1 MAQEVNIIRIEVD
14 QTSAAKELAAV
25 RKSIS
30 ELTKDRNELNKKIKE
45 GNELTEQEIKDLG
58 RVEKQ
63 LNEAKNNEREFT
75 KTIQAQNN
83 SLTQLRNR
91 LSELTR
97 ERNDLDTST
106 KEGKKRFGELTDQIK
121 KYSDNIKKAEEAG
134 GDFRRSVGN
143 YGKALDGISGPLG
156 NAVAGVKN
164 FAKQALAFIATPFGL
179 VLLAISAAIYAVKRA
194 FEDSEEGQN
203 KYAKIM
209 GVIGAIVGNLF
220 DLLADLGEKIIEVF
234 ENPKD
239 SFESFSKLFKENI
252 ENRFNGLLNLIPE
265 LGKAIRL
272 LFEGEFAE
280 SAKTATNAV
289 AQVTTGV
296 TNYTE
301 KVEQAIDAAKRFAKE
316 QEKEAS
322 LAVQVANKRAE
333 ADKLERVLLVERAKL
348 ESNIA
353 ELKLKARQEEEFSAE
368 QRKGFILEAQDL
380 EDSLLVKE
388 QEVLQLRSDAI
399 TLQNTFSR
407 SNKENLKE
415 EAELQAR
422 VLRAEAA
429 RLTQQKATQRELNRI
444 NKEIARDSAERAK
457 AIAKE
462 TEDKIKEAAASELL
476 AQQLIELE
484 RQRTEAAL
492 REFELRQSIRDREF
506 QAQQDALDKEIEEAD
521 KALILYNKAQD
532 DRTNKEAQEAARRAA
547 IRQKETQQAI
557 SASADLF
564 GTLAAQFD
572 QASAEYKIF
581 ATGQATAS
589 FVSQLQNIV
598 ATNTA
603 PSQPGNLATF
613 GGAGAI
619 ASAIQIAAATAQFGA
634 NLALINRA
642 AGGGDFVTTKPT
654 MLLVG
659 DNPGGRERVTVE
671 PLSGRGQTKIHPG
684 SGMVAMAGGGTLTA
698 GSGTGIMSASREASS
713 QFAQATALQ
722 QALRNMPAPVVSVK
736 DINTVQG
743 RVTVKDNI
751 SRI

>member
-30 ELTKDRNELNKKIKE
+30 ELTKERNELNKKIKE

-143 YGKALDGISGPLG
+143 YVKALEKAKTKANSLGKALAATGIIKLAVILSSVASSFTSTNEGAEELAKLLGQIEGISKPFIQQMQKIGLVVG
-156 NAVAGVKN
+156 STLVKAFTQVGAVLQSFKN
-164 FAKQALAFIATPFGL
+164 FDVFNFSESIKSIEDAIAPLSKTISEAGEEIEKINAGFDFNKAIEEGKRLGAQFAALRKNQRDLNIEQAKYERDLFKIRNNIEALKNIRDNETQSITDRIKANEELSTLEQNALKQGEQIAQRRIELIQKEINLNGGRAKSSEEL
-179 VLLAISAAIYAVKRA
+179 VLSEIEAQKVLFEIQ
-194 FEDSEEGQN
+194 EDSAGRVNENITNRVALQREASEQE
-203 KYAKIM
+203 
-209 GVIGAIVGNLF
+209 L
-220 DLLADLGEKIIEVF
+220 EVF
-234 ENPKD
+234 TRL
-239 SFESFSKLFKENI
+239 SESEIALLDELNKE
-252 ENRFNGLLNLIPE
+252 
-265 LGKAIRL
+265 RL
-272 LFEGEFAE
+272 
-280 SAKTATNAV
+280 
-289 AQVTTGV
+289 
-296 TNYTE
+296 E
-301 KVEQAIDAAKRFAKE
+301 KQK
-316 QEKEAS
+316 Q
-322 LAVQVANKRAE
+322 LAVDLAN
-333 ADKLERVLLVERAKL
+333 
-348 ESNIA
+348 
-353 ELKLKARQEEEFSAE
+353 EEINA
-368 QRKGFILEAQDL
+368 
-380 EDSLLVKE
+380 
-388 QEVLQLRSDAI
+388 
-399 TLQNTFSR
+399 LQNTS
-407 SNKENLKE
+407 
-415 EAELQAR
+415 
-422 VLRAEAA
+422 
-429 RLTQQKATQRELNRI
+429 LTEQQKADTITAINNELYIKLNQLDADYTAKYKAYQDEQTADV
-444 NKEIARDSAERAK
+444 KEG
-457 AIAKE
+457 
-462 TEDKIKEAAASELL
+462 AA
-476 AQQLIELE
+476 
-484 RQRTEAAL
+484 
-492 REFELRQSIRDREF
+492 
-506 QAQQDALDKEIEEAD
+506 
-521 KALILYNKAQD
+521 N
-532 DRTNKEAQEAARRAA
+532 RAA
-547 IRQKETQQAI
+547 IRQQETQQALQ
-557 SASADLF
+557 ASADLF

>member
-1 MAQEVNIIRIEVD
+1 MAQEEVNIIRIEVD

-30 ELTKDRNELNKKIKE
+30 ELTKERNELNKKIKE

-143 YGKALDGISGPLG
+143 YVKALEKAKTKANSLGKALAATGIIKLAVILSSVASSFTSTNEGAEELAKLLGQIEGISKPFIQQMQKIGLVVG
-156 NAVAGVKN
+156 STLVKAFTQVGAVLQSFKN
-164 FAKQALAFIATPFGL
+164 FDVFNFSESIKSIEDAIAPLSKTISEAGEEIEKINAGFDFNKAIEEGKRLGAQFAALRKNQRDLNIEQAKYERDLFKIRNNIEALKNIRDNETQSITDRIKANEELSTLEQNALKQGEQIAQRRIELIQKEIKLNGGRAKSSEEL
-179 VLLAISAAIYAVKRA
+179 VLSLIEAEKTLFEIQ
-194 FEDSEEGQN
+194 EDSAGRVNENITNRVALQREASEQE
-203 KYAKIM
+203 
-209 GVIGAIVGNLF
+209 L
-220 DLLADLGEKIIEVF
+220 EVF
-234 ENPKD
+234 T
-239 SFESFSKLFKENI
+239 
-252 ENRFNGLLNLIPE
+252 
-265 LGKAIRL
+265 RL
-272 LFEGEFAE
+272 AE
-280 SAKTATNAV
+280 SEIALLDELNKERL
-289 AQVTTGV
+289 
-296 TNYTE
+296 E
-301 KVEQAIDAAKRFAKE
+301 KQK
-316 QEKEAS
+316 Q
-322 LAVQVANKRAE
+322 LAVDLAN
-333 ADKLERVLLVERAKL
+333 
-348 ESNIA
+348 
-353 ELKLKARQEEEFSAE
+353 EEINA
-368 QRKGFILEAQDL
+368 
-380 EDSLLVKE
+380 
-388 QEVLQLRSDAI
+388 
-399 TLQNTFSR
+399 LQNTS
-407 SNKENLKE
+407 
-415 EAELQAR
+415 
-422 VLRAEAA
+422 
-429 RLTQQKATQRELNRI
+429 LTERQKADTITAINNELYIKLNQLDADYTA
-444 NKEIARDSAERAK
+444 KYKAYQAEQTDKVRDA
-457 AIAKE
+457 
-462 TEDKIKEAAASELL
+462 
-476 AQQLIELE
+476 
-484 RQRTEAAL
+484 
-492 REFELRQSIRDREF
+492 
-506 QAQQDALDKEIEEAD
+506 
-521 KALILYNKAQD
+521 
-532 DRTNKEAQEAARRAA
+532 AARRAA
-547 IRQKETQQAI
+547 IRQQETQQALQ
-557 SASADLF
+557 ASADLF

>member
-30 ELTKDRNELNKKIKE
+30 ELTKERNELNKKIKE

-143 YGKALDGISGPLG
+143 YVKALEKAKTKANSLGKALAATGIIKLAVILSSVASSFTSTNEGAEELAKLLGQIEGISKPFIQQMQKIGLVVG
-156 NAVAGVKN
+156 STLVKAFTQVGAVLQSFKN
-164 FAKQALAFIATPFGL
+164 FDVFNFSESIKSIEDAIAPLSKTISEAGEEIEKINAGFDFNK
-179 VLLAISAAIYAVKRA
+179 AI
-194 FEDSEEGQN
+194 EEG
-203 KYAKIM
+203 KRL
-209 GVIGAIVGNLF
+209 GAQF
-220 DLLADLGEKIIEVF
+220 
-234 ENPKD
+234 
-239 SFESFSKLFKENI
+239 
-252 ENRFNGLLNLIPE
+252 
-265 LGKAIRL
+265 
-272 LFEGEFAE
+272 
-280 SAKTATNAV
+280 
-289 AQVTTGV
+289 
-296 TNYTE
+296 
-301 KVEQAIDAAKRFAKE
+301 
-316 QEKEAS
+316 
-322 LAVQVANKRAE
+322 
-333 ADKLERVLLVERAKL
+333 
-348 ESNIA
+348 
-353 ELKLKARQEEEFSAE
+353 
-368 QRKGFILEAQDL
+368 
-380 EDSLLVKE
+380 
-388 QEVLQLRSDAI
+388 
-399 TLQNTFSR
+399 
-407 SNKENLKE
+407 
-415 EAELQAR
+415 
-422 VLRAEAA
+422 
-429 RLTQQKATQRELNRI
+429 
-444 NKEIARDSAERAK
+444 
-457 AIAKE
+457 
-462 TEDKIKEAAASELL
+462 
-476 AQQLIELE
+476 
-484 RQRTEAAL
+484 AAL
-492 REFELRQSIRDREF
+492 RKNQRDLNIEQAKYERDLFKIRNNIEALKNIRDNETQSITDRIKANEELSTLEQNALKQGEQIAQRRIELIQKEIKLNGGRAKSSEELVLSLIEAEKTLFEIQEDSAGRVNENITNRVALQREASEQELEVFTQLAESEIALLDELNKERLRQQKQLARDLADAEIKSLENTSLTERQKADAVKAINNELYV
-506 QAQQDALDKEIEEAD
+506 QLETLDADYTAKYKAYQDEQTADVKEG
-521 KALILYNKAQD
+521 
-532 DRTNKEAQEAARRAA
+532 AANRAA
-547 IRQKETQQAI
+547 IRQQETQQALQ
-557 SASADLF
+557 ASEDLF

>member
-30 ELTKDRNELNKKIKE
+30 ELTKERNELNKKIKE

-143 YGKALDGISGPLG
+143 YVKALEKAKTKANSLGKALAATGIIKLAVILSSVASSFTSTNEGAEELAKLLGQIEGISKPFIQQMQKIGLVVG
-156 NAVAGVKN
+156 STLVKAFTQVGAVLQSFKN
-164 FAKQALAFIATPFGL
+164 FDVFNFSESIKSIEDAIAPLSKTISEAGEEIEKINAGFDFNKAIEEGKRLGAQFAALRKNQRDLNIEQAKYERDLFKIRNNIEALKNIRDNETQSITDRIKANEELSTLEQNALKQGEQIAQRRIELIQKEIKLNGGRAKSSEEL
-179 VLLAISAAIYAVKRA
+179 VLSLIEAEKTLFEIQ
-194 FEDSEEGQN
+194 EDSAGRVNENITNRVALQREASEQE
-203 KYAKIM
+203 
-209 GVIGAIVGNLF
+209 L
-220 DLLADLGEKIIEVF
+220 EVF
-234 ENPKD
+234 T
-239 SFESFSKLFKENI
+239 
-252 ENRFNGLLNLIPE
+252 
-265 LGKAIRL
+265 RL
-272 LFEGEFAE
+272 AE
-280 SAKTATNAV
+280 SEIALLDELNKERL
-289 AQVTTGV
+289 
-296 TNYTE
+296 E
-301 KVEQAIDAAKRFAKE
+301 KQK
-316 QEKEAS
+316 Q
-322 LAVQVANKRAE
+322 LAVDLAN
-333 ADKLERVLLVERAKL
+333 
-348 ESNIA
+348 
-353 ELKLKARQEEEFSAE
+353 EEINA
-368 QRKGFILEAQDL
+368 
-380 EDSLLVKE
+380 
-388 QEVLQLRSDAI
+388 
-399 TLQNTFSR
+399 LQNTS
-407 SNKENLKE
+407 
-415 EAELQAR
+415 
-422 VLRAEAA
+422 
-429 RLTQQKATQRELNRI
+429 LTERQKADTITAINNELYIKLNQLDADYTA
-444 NKEIARDSAERAK
+444 KYKAYQAEQTDKVRDA
-457 AIAKE
+457 
-462 TEDKIKEAAASELL
+462 
-476 AQQLIELE
+476 
-484 RQRTEAAL
+484 
-492 REFELRQSIRDREF
+492 
-506 QAQQDALDKEIEEAD
+506 
-521 KALILYNKAQD
+521 
-532 DRTNKEAQEAARRAA
+532 AARRAA
-547 IRQKETQQAI
+547 IRQQETQQALQ
-557 SASADLF
+557 ASADLF

>member
-30 ELTKDRNELNKKIKE
+30 ELTKERNELNKKIKE

-143 YGKALDGISGPLG
+143 YVKALEKAKTKANSLGKALAATGIIKLAVILSSVASSFTSTNEGAEELAKLLGQIEGISKPFIQQMQKIGLVVG
-156 NAVAGVKN
+156 STLVKAFTQVGAVLQSFKN
-164 FAKQALAFIATPFGL
+164 FDVFNFSESIKSIEDAIAPLSKTISEAGEEIEKINAGFDFNKAIEEGKRLGAQFAALRKNQRDLNIEQAKYERDLFKIRNNIEALKNIRDNETQSITDRIKANEELSTLEQNALKQGEQIAQRRIELIQKEIKLNGGRAKSSEEL
-179 VLLAISAAIYAVKRA
+179 VLSLIEAEKTLFEIQ
-194 FEDSEEGQN
+194 EDSAGRVNENITNRVALQREASEQE
-203 KYAKIM
+203 
-209 GVIGAIVGNLF
+209 L
-220 DLLADLGEKIIEVF
+220 EVF
-234 ENPKD
+234 T
-239 SFESFSKLFKENI
+239 
-252 ENRFNGLLNLIPE
+252 
-265 LGKAIRL
+265 RL
-272 LFEGEFAE
+272 AE
-280 SAKTATNAV
+280 SEIALLDELNKERL
-289 AQVTTGV
+289 
-296 TNYTE
+296 E
-301 KVEQAIDAAKRFAKE
+301 KQK
-316 QEKEAS
+316 Q
-322 LAVQVANKRAE
+322 LAVDLAN
-333 ADKLERVLLVERAKL
+333 
-348 ESNIA
+348 
-353 ELKLKARQEEEFSAE
+353 EEINA
-368 QRKGFILEAQDL
+368 
-380 EDSLLVKE
+380 
-388 QEVLQLRSDAI
+388 
-399 TLQNTFSR
+399 LQNTS
-407 SNKENLKE
+407 
-415 EAELQAR
+415 
-422 VLRAEAA
+422 
-429 RLTQQKATQRELNRI
+429 LTERQKADTITAINNELYIKLNQLDADYTA
-444 NKEIARDSAERAK
+444 KYKAYQAEQTDKVRD
-457 AIAKE
+457 
-462 TEDKIKEAAASELL
+462 AAA
-476 AQQLIELE
+476 
-484 RQRTEAAL
+484 
-492 REFELRQSIRDREF
+492 
-506 QAQQDALDKEIEEAD
+506 
-521 KALILYNKAQD
+521 N
-532 DRTNKEAQEAARRAA
+532 RAA
-547 IRQKETQQAI
+547 IRQQETQQALQ
-557 SASADLF
+557 ASADLF

-581 ATGQATAS
+581 ATGQATAAYAA
-589 FVSQLQNIV
+589 QLQNIPAV
-598 ATNTA
+598 NSAI
-603 PSQPGNLATF
+603 SQPGNAVTF
-613 GGAGAI
+613 GGAGAV
-619 ASAIQIAAATAQFGA
+619 ASAIQIAAATVAYGA

>member
-30 ELTKDRNELNKKIKE
+30 ELTKERNELNKKIKE

-143 YGKALDGISGPLG
+143 YVKALEKAKTKANSLGKALAATGIIKLAVILSSVASSFTSTNEGAEELAKLLGQIEGISKPFIQQMQKIGLVVG
-156 NAVAGVKN
+156 STLVKAFTQVGAVLQSFKN
-164 FAKQALAFIATPFGL
+164 FDVFNFSESIKSIEDAIAPLSKTISEAGEEIEKINAGFDFNK
-179 VLLAISAAIYAVKRA
+179 AI
-194 FEDSEEGQN
+194 EEGKRLGAQFAALRKN
-203 KYAKIM
+203 QRDLNIEQAKYER
-209 GVIGAIVGNLF
+209 
-220 DLLADLGEKIIEVF
+220 D
-234 ENPKD
+234 
-239 SFESFSKLFKENI
+239 LFKIRNNI
-252 ENRFNGLLNLIPE
+252 EALKNIRDNETQSITDRIKANEELSTLEQNALKQGEQIAQRRIELIQ
-265 LGKAIRL
+265 K
-272 LFEGEFAE
+272 
-280 SAKTATNAV
+280 
-289 AQVTTGV
+289 
-296 TNYTE
+296 
-301 KVEQAIDAAKRFAKE
+301 
-316 QEKEAS
+316 
-322 LAVQVANKRAE
+322 
-333 ADKLERVLLVERAKL
+333 
-348 ESNIA
+348 
-353 ELKLKARQEEEFSAE
+353 ELKLNGGRAKSSEELVLSLIEAE
-368 QRKGFILEAQDL
+368 KTLFEIQ
-380 EDSLLVKE
+380 EDSAGRVNENITNRVALQREASE
-388 QEVLQLRSDAI
+388 QELEVFTRLAESEIALLDELNKERLEKQKQLAVDLANEEI
-399 TLQNTFSR
+399 NALQNTS
-407 SNKENLKE
+407 
-415 EAELQAR
+415 
-422 VLRAEAA
+422 
-429 RLTQQKATQRELNRI
+429 LTERQKADTITAINNELYIKLNQLDADYTAKYKAYQDEQTADV
-444 NKEIARDSAERAK
+444 KEG
-457 AIAKE
+457 
-462 TEDKIKEAAASELL
+462 AA
-476 AQQLIELE
+476 
-484 RQRTEAAL
+484 
-492 REFELRQSIRDREF
+492 
-506 QAQQDALDKEIEEAD
+506 
-521 KALILYNKAQD
+521 N
-532 DRTNKEAQEAARRAA
+532 RAA
-547 IRQKETQQAI
+547 IRQQETQQALQ
-557 SASADLF
+557 ASADLF

>member
-30 ELTKDRNELNKKIKE
+30 ELTNDRNELNKKIKE

-143 YGKALDGISGPLG
+143 YVKALEKAKTKANSLGKALAATGIIKLAVILSSVASSFTSTNEGAEELAKLLGQIEGISKPFIQQMQKIGLVVG
-156 NAVAGVKN
+156 STLVKAFTQVGAVLQSFKN
-164 FAKQALAFIATPFGL
+164 FDVFNFSESIKSIEDAIAPLSKTISEAGEEIEKINAGFDFNKAIEEGKRLGAQFAALRKNQRDLNIEQAKYERDLFKIRNNIEALKNIRDNETQSITDRIKANEELSTLEQNALKQGEQIAQRRIELIQKEIKLNGGRAKSSEEL
-179 VLLAISAAIYAVKRA
+179 VLSLIEAEKTLFEIQ
-194 FEDSEEGQN
+194 EDSAGRVNENITNRVALQREASEQE
-203 KYAKIM
+203 
-209 GVIGAIVGNLF
+209 L
-220 DLLADLGEKIIEVF
+220 EVF
-234 ENPKD
+234 T
-239 SFESFSKLFKENI
+239 
-252 ENRFNGLLNLIPE
+252 
-265 LGKAIRL
+265 RL
-272 LFEGEFAE
+272 AE
-280 SAKTATNAV
+280 SEIALLDELNKERL
-289 AQVTTGV
+289 
-296 TNYTE
+296 E
-301 KVEQAIDAAKRFAKE
+301 KQK
-316 QEKEAS
+316 Q
-322 LAVQVANKRAE
+322 LAVDLAN
-333 ADKLERVLLVERAKL
+333 
-348 ESNIA
+348 
-353 ELKLKARQEEEFSAE
+353 EEINA
-368 QRKGFILEAQDL
+368 
-380 EDSLLVKE
+380 
-388 QEVLQLRSDAI
+388 
-399 TLQNTFSR
+399 LQNTS
-407 SNKENLKE
+407 
-415 EAELQAR
+415 
-422 VLRAEAA
+422 
-429 RLTQQKATQRELNRI
+429 LTERQKADTITAINNELYIKLNQLDADYTAKYKAYQDEQTADV
-444 NKEIARDSAERAK
+444 KEG
-457 AIAKE
+457 
-462 TEDKIKEAAASELL
+462 AA
-476 AQQLIELE
+476 
-484 RQRTEAAL
+484 
-492 REFELRQSIRDREF
+492 
-506 QAQQDALDKEIEEAD
+506 
-521 KALILYNKAQD
+521 N
-532 DRTNKEAQEAARRAA
+532 RAA
-547 IRQKETQQAI
+547 IRQQETQQALQ
-557 SASADLF
+557 ASADLF

>member
-30 ELTKDRNELNKKIKE
+30 ELTKERNELNKKIKE

-143 YGKALDGISGPLG
+143 YVKALEKAKTKANSLGKALAATGIIKLAVILSSVASSFTSTNEGAEELAKLLGQIEGISKPFIQQMQKIGLVVG
-156 NAVAGVKN
+156 STLVKAFTQVGAVLQSFKN
-164 FAKQALAFIATPFGL
+164 FDVFNFSESIKSIEDAIAPLSKTISEAGEEIEKINAGFDFNKAIEEGKRLGAQFAALRKNQRDLNIEQAKYERDLFKIRNNIEALKNIRDNETQSITDRIKANEELSTLEQNALKQGEQIAQRRIELIQKEIKLNGGRAKSSEEL
-179 VLLAISAAIYAVKRA
+179 VLSLIEAEKTLFEIQ
-194 FEDSEEGQN
+194 EDSAGRVNENITNRVALQREASEQE
-203 KYAKIM
+203 
-209 GVIGAIVGNLF
+209 L
-220 DLLADLGEKIIEVF
+220 EVF
-234 ENPKD
+234 T
-239 SFESFSKLFKENI
+239 
-252 ENRFNGLLNLIPE
+252 
-265 LGKAIRL
+265 RL
-272 LFEGEFAE
+272 AE
-280 SAKTATNAV
+280 SEIALLDELNKERL
-289 AQVTTGV
+289 
-296 TNYTE
+296 E
-301 KVEQAIDAAKRFAKE
+301 KQK
-316 QEKEAS
+316 Q
-322 LAVQVANKRAE
+322 LAVDLAN
-333 ADKLERVLLVERAKL
+333 
-348 ESNIA
+348 
-353 ELKLKARQEEEFSAE
+353 EEINA
-368 QRKGFILEAQDL
+368 
-380 EDSLLVKE
+380 
-388 QEVLQLRSDAI
+388 
-399 TLQNTFSR
+399 LQNTS
-407 SNKENLKE
+407 
-415 EAELQAR
+415 
-422 VLRAEAA
+422 
-429 RLTQQKATQRELNRI
+429 LTERQKADTITAINNELYIKLNQLDADYTA
-444 NKEIARDSAERAK
+444 KYKAYQDEQTDKVRDA
-457 AIAKE
+457 
-462 TEDKIKEAAASELL
+462 
-476 AQQLIELE
+476 
-484 RQRTEAAL
+484 
-492 REFELRQSIRDREF
+492 
-506 QAQQDALDKEIEEAD
+506 
-521 KALILYNKAQD
+521 
-532 DRTNKEAQEAARRAA
+532 AARRAA
-547 IRQKETQQAI
+547 IRQQETQQALQ
-557 SASADLF
+557 ASADLF

>member
-30 ELTKDRNELNKKIKE
+30 ELTKERNELNKKIKE

-143 YGKALDGISGPLG
+143 YVKALEKAKTKANSLGKALAATGIIKLAVILSSVASSFTSTNEGAEELAKLLGQIEGISKPFIQQMQKIGLVVG
-156 NAVAGVKN
+156 STLVKAFTQVGAVLQSFKN
-164 FAKQALAFIATPFGL
+164 FDVFNFSESIKSIEDAIAPLSKTISEAGEEIEKINAGFDFNKAIEEGKRLGAQFAALRKNQRDLNIEQAKYERDLFKIRNNIEALKNIRDNETQSITDRIKANEELSTLEQNALKQGEQIAQRRIELIQKEIKLNGGRAKSSEEL
-179 VLLAISAAIYAVKRA
+179 VLSLIEAEKTLFEIQ
-194 FEDSEEGQN
+194 EDSAGRVNENITNRVALQREASEQE
-203 KYAKIM
+203 
-209 GVIGAIVGNLF
+209 L
-220 DLLADLGEKIIEVF
+220 EVF
-234 ENPKD
+234 T
-239 SFESFSKLFKENI
+239 
-252 ENRFNGLLNLIPE
+252 
-265 LGKAIRL
+265 RL
-272 LFEGEFAE
+272 AE
-280 SAKTATNAV
+280 SEIALLDELNKERL
-289 AQVTTGV
+289 
-296 TNYTE
+296 E
-301 KVEQAIDAAKRFAKE
+301 KQK
-316 QEKEAS
+316 Q
-322 LAVQVANKRAE
+322 LAVDLAN
-333 ADKLERVLLVERAKL
+333 
-348 ESNIA
+348 
-353 ELKLKARQEEEFSAE
+353 EEINA
-368 QRKGFILEAQDL
+368 
-380 EDSLLVKE
+380 
-388 QEVLQLRSDAI
+388 
-399 TLQNTFSR
+399 LQNTS
-407 SNKENLKE
+407 
-415 EAELQAR
+415 
-422 VLRAEAA
+422 
-429 RLTQQKATQRELNRI
+429 LTERQKADTITAINNELYIKLNQLDADYTA
-444 NKEIARDSAERAK
+444 KYKAYQAEQTDKVRD
-457 AIAKE
+457 
-462 TEDKIKEAAASELL
+462 AAA
-476 AQQLIELE
+476 
-484 RQRTEAAL
+484 
-492 REFELRQSIRDREF
+492 
-506 QAQQDALDKEIEEAD
+506 
-521 KALILYNKAQD
+521 N
-532 DRTNKEAQEAARRAA
+532 RAA
-547 IRQKETQQAI
+547 IRQQETQQALQ
-557 SASADLF
+557 ASADLF

-581 ATGQATAS
+581 ATGQATAAYAA
-589 FVSQLQNIV
+589 QLQNIPAV
-598 ATNTA
+598 NSAI
-603 PSQPGNLATF
+603 SQPGNAVTF
-613 GGAGAI
+613 GGAGAV
-619 ASAIQIAAATAQFGA
+619 ASAIQIAAATVAYGA

-642 AGGGDFVTTKPT
+642 AGGGDFVTTRPT